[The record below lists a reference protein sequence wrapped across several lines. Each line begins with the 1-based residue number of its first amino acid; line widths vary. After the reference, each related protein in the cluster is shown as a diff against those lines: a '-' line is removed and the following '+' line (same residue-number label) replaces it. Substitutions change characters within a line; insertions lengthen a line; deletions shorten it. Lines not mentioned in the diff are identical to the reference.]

1 MYTNN
6 KISLAGIYPTLPT
19 PFFSNG
25 DIDLNRLHRNLLR
38 NSDYCSGYVLQ
49 GSNGE
54 YVFLDHEEREL
65 LVTYARGVIPSRK
78 LLIVGSGMESTSA
91 TIDWTKCMADA
102 GADIVLVVTPH
113 YYRESMSRRA
123 LESHYMQI
131 ASESP
136 VPVLLYSAPMF
147 TGLDLSVEVI
157 KVLSDH
163 NNIIGVKESS
173 GDVHK
178 IKNLANETSE
188 NFEILTGS
196 SSQFLEGLNAG
207 AIGGILALA
216 NIAAKSLSEL
226 MYLFSQGDMERAE
239 KIQIQLVPVTKA
251 LKKHCGV
258 AGLKAALE
266 MIDQCG
272 GEVRLPLLSL
282 LDSEKAELRYILEQ
296 TALL

>member
-1 MYTNN
+1 MSTNN

-19 PFFSNG
+19 PFYGNG

-54 YVFLDHEEREL
+54 YVLLDHEEREL
-65 LVTYARGVIPSRK
+65 LVAYARRVIPSRK
-78 LLIVGSGMESTSA
+78 LLIVGSGMESTRA
-91 TIDWTKCMADA
+91 TIDWTKCMSDA
-102 GADIVLVVTPH
+102 GADIVLVITPH
-113 YYRESMSRRA
+113 YYGESMSRKA
-123 LESHYMQI
+123 LESHYMRI

-147 TGLDLSVEVI
+147 TGLDLPVEVI

-163 NNIIGVKESS
+163 NNIIGIKESS

-178 IKNLANETSE
+178 IKRLADETSE
-188 NFEILTGS
+188 NFQVLTGS
-196 SSQFLEGLNAG
+196 SSQFLAGLNAG

-226 MYLFSQGDMERAE
+226 MYLFSQGEIERAE
-239 KIQIQLVPVTKA
+239 KLQIHLVPITKV
-251 LKKHCGV
+251 LKKHCGI

-266 MIDQCG
+266 MIDKCG
-272 GEVRLPLLSL
+272 GEVRSPLLSL
-282 LDSEKAELRYILEQ
+282 IDSEKDELRYILEQ
-296 TALL
+296 TGLL

>member
-1 MYTNN
+1 MSTNN

-19 PFFSNG
+19 PFYGNG

-54 YVFLDHEEREL
+54 YVLLDHEEREL
-65 LVTYARGVIPSRK
+65 LVAYARRVIPSRK
-78 LLIVGSGMESTSA
+78 LLIVGSGMESTRA
-91 TIDWTKCMADA
+91 TIDWTKCMSDA
-102 GADIVLVVTPH
+102 GADIVLVITPH
-113 YYRESMSRRA
+113 YYGESMSRKA
-123 LESHYMQI
+123 LESHYMRI

-147 TGLDLSVEVI
+147 TGLDLPVEVT

-163 NNIIGVKESS
+163 NNIIGIKESS

-178 IKNLANETSE
+178 IKRLADETSE
-188 NFEILTGS
+188 NFQVLTGS
-196 SSQFLEGLNAG
+196 SSQFLAGLNAG

-226 MYLFSQGDMERAE
+226 MYLFSQGEMERAE
-239 KIQIQLVPVTKA
+239 KLQIHLVPITKV
-251 LKKHCGV
+251 LKKHCGI

-266 MIDQCG
+266 MIDKCG
-272 GEVRLPLLSL
+272 GEVRSPLLSL
-282 LDSEKAELRYILEQ
+282 IDSEKDELRYILEQ
-296 TALL
+296 TGLL